1 MQARWLARPA
11 LLAMVAAGA
20 ASFATSSMAQ
30 DLDEYRRFREARFAE
45 VHKANPRMTE
55 QVAEVKQGT
64 AALLATTPARL
75 DSVDSPPTF
84 WRVPSTLPFVYDIPL
99 APRMVIV
106 PAGEASLGSPA
117 AEPGRPRTDTLRHRV
132 RIAYAFAVSMFPVTF
147 AEYALYAAETGHIA
161 KGGCILPHS
170 DDTVVARDWRN
181 PGFAQTFRNPAVCIG
196 SADAQAYA
204 DWLSGKTG
212 HRYRLLSEAEYEYAA
227 RAGTATAFW
236 WGNDRAAGC
245 ALTNLWDTD
254 PAAANSLTLS
264 PACRDGTRFTA
275 ELGSTKPNGFGLFD
289 MAGNVASWTSDCQ
302 EIGLRGPA
310 RNGSPKPAR
319 RVCRLRVIKGA
330 SWATS
335 DPRSAARREVPEGA
349 IVADVGFRLARDL

>member
-1 MQARWLARPA
+1 MQARWIARPA
-11 LLAMVAAGA
+11 LWAMVAVGA
-20 ASFATSSMAQ
+20 AFFATSGMAQ

-45 VHKANPRMTE
+45 VHKANPGMTE

-84 WRVPSTLPFVYDIPL
+84 WRVPSTLPFVYDIPV

-147 AEYALYAAETGHIA
+147 AEYA
-161 KGGCILPHS
+161 
-170 DDTVVARDWRN
+170 
-181 PGFAQTFRNPAVCIG
+181 
-196 SADAQAYA
+196 
-204 DWLSGKTG
+204 
-212 HRYRLLSEAEYEYAA
+212 A

-236 WGNDRAAGC
+236 WGDDRNAGC

-275 ELGSTKPNGFGLFD
+275 ELGSTKPNGFSLFD
-289 MAGNVASWTSDCQ
+289 MVGNVASWTSDCQ
-302 EIGLRGPA
+302 GIGLRGPA
-310 RNGSPKPAR
+310 RDGSPKPAR

-330 SWATS
+330 SWVTS
-335 DPRSAARREVPEGA
+335 DPRSAARREVPDGA
-349 IVADVGFRLARDL
+349 IIADGGFRLARDL